1 MFFLLLVFTHILHT
15 TFYICSRILFW
26 LHRIYAFSFT
36 NTSIILFFCFLA
48 FFLFLFLAIHTKI
61 ALFHYRPQRIFL
73 LRHFLLKFFAKN
85 SFFLIHASKYSSVH
99 FVHFHKHKNPPK
111 NQKKTLSTDILKW
124 IENQQGKNCN
134 IWKNIAKLII
144 FDRTLS
150 LFFSSFLP
158 ISFAQF
164 FCRDIFFMCFSCCVK
179 CTRKRFV
186 LYSLLLNSMLFC

>member
-111 NQKKTLSTDILKW
+111 NQKKKNTLNRHFEMNRKSTREKLQYLKKHS
-124 IENQQGKNCN
+124 EANN
-134 IWKNIAKLII
+134 
-144 FDRTLS
+144 FR
-150 LFFSSFLP
+150 
-158 ISFAQF
+158 
-164 FCRDIFFMCFSCCVK
+164 
-179 CTRKRFV
+179 
-186 LYSLLLNSMLFC
+186 